1 MLRRSGSFSGTAMDG
16 TGHFL
21 RTAALAAFLL
31 TASCD
36 KPISPEGKA
45 NAHPF
50 HFRHR
55 QPPLPKPS
63 PTAHLIQLPDS
74 AIFVERGSTEDQLA
88 AFLVSKDPA
97 PRTFRFPGA
106 EFEPWQTKPNE
117 ATVRTMY
124 AVAQILRAYP
134 HSEVQLIGHTDNDG
148 TPAQNL
154 KLSQARVD
162 RMAQLL
168 IHSGILPRRISAIG
182 HGMGDPIADNRTEA
196 GKARNRRIELVVTAK

>member
-1 MLRRSGSFSGTAMDG
+1 MGGTARYLQAMA
-16 TGHFL
+16 L
-21 RTAALAAFLL
+21 TALLL

-36 KPISPEGKA
+36 RPIPESKA
-45 NAHPF
+45 NAARFPF
-50 HFRHR
+50 HRK

-88 AFLVSKDPA
+88 AFLASKEPA
-97 PRTFRFPGA
+97 PRTFRFNGT
-106 EFEPWQTKPNE
+106 EFEPWQSKPNE
-117 ATVRTMY
+117 ATLRTMY
-124 AVAQILRAYP
+124 AIAQILRAYP
-134 HSEVQLIGHTDNDG
+134 HSEVKLIGHTDNVG

-154 KLSQARVD
+154 KLSQERVA

-168 IHSGILPRRISAIG
+168 VHSGIQQRRITAIG
-182 HGMGDPIADNRTEA
+182 HGMSDPIADNRTDE